1 MHEPSPV
8 AAGNLPAP
16 ASRLIGRR
24 REVADVRRLLAGS
37 RLLTL
42 TGVGGVGKTR
52 VALAAAAD
60 LADAAPDGVWFVELS
75 ALRDEGLLAYA
86 VRAGLGL
93 RDRDLRAPVAV
104 LRDHLSGRRA
114 LLVLDTCEHLVGACG
129 ELVSGLLAAAPG
141 LRVLATSR
149 QPLRVPGE
157 RTLALAPLP
166 PGDHAVTLFH
176 TLAAEADPG
185 FDRDRDLAV
194 ALCERLDGLPLAIEL
209 AAVRLRTL
217 TVRQLVARL
226 DDRFRLLEEPG
237 REGRHGNLR
246 TAVGWSH
253 ELCEPRER
261 LLWARL
267 SVFNGDFDLEG
278 AEHVC
283 ADGTLPA
290 EAVLDVLAG
299 LVDKSIVVREPGGER
314 FRMLDT
320 VREYGATWLAG
331 LGEEPAL
338 RRRHRDH
345 FLEMARRFDEGWA
358 GAEQYAWFDR
368 MNAEFSNLR
377 AALDFSLADPE
388 EEEAGY
394 ELARRLRYLW
404 VACGYVREGAYYL
417 DKVLERRPSCTDV
430 RTVRHWLSAF
440 LGVLPPESV
449 FGLWAEASERAA
461 PEERGWF
468 AYNCG
473 NALFTV
479 GDLEAAL
486 GWYARGCA
494 LFAEAGGAMPG
505 LALSMVGHAAC
516 LLRTG
521 HPEKAIVLLE
531 EQRALCAR
539 SGDVYA
545 RSFGDWMQAMA
556 ELAVGRADLAGAR
569 LRAAVVVKR
578 RLSDHLGVAM
588 AVDAFAAIALAQD
601 DPERAAALL
610 GGVQRMRDDYGMGPG
625 LTEYVED
632 RAVCEAKTR
641 ELLGPRAF
649 HTAFTAGTRR
659 SLDETVAYALG
670 DGEAASRPAL
680 TPRQREIALLV
691 AAGLS
696 NRQIGERL
704 TIAKKTV
711 DSHVEQILS
720 KLGFGSRAQVAAW
733 IGRGGR

>member
-1 MHEPSPV
+1 MHESPPV
-8 AAGNLPAP
+8 AAGHLPVP
-16 ASRLIGRR
+16 ATRLIGRR
-24 REVADVRRLLAGS
+24 REVADVRRLLTDS

-52 VALAAAAD
+52 VAIAAAAD
-60 LADAAPDGVWFVELS
+60 LAGDAPDGVWFVELS
-75 ALRDEGLLAYA
+75 ALRDDGLLAYA

-93 RDRDLRAPVAV
+93 RDRDGRPPAAV
-104 LRDHLSGRRA
+104 LRDHLAGRRA

-129 ELVSGLLAAAPG
+129 ALVSGLLAAAPG

-149 QPLRVPGE
+149 QPLRIPGE
-157 RTLALAPLP
+157 RTLAIAPLP

-176 TLAAEADPG
+176 TLAEEADPG

-217 TVRQLVARL
+217 SVRQLAARL
-226 DDRFRLLEEPG
+226 DDRFRLLDEPG
-237 REGRHGNLR
+237 RGGRHGKLR

-267 SVFNGDFDLEG
+267 SVFTRDFDLDG

-283 ADGTLPA
+283 GDARLPV
-290 EAVLDVLAG
+290 EEVLDVLSG
-299 LVDKSIVVREPGGER
+299 LIDKSIVIREPGGER

-331 LGEEPAL
+331 LGEEQEM

-345 FLEMARRFDEGWA
+345 FLAMARRFDDAWGGA
-358 GAEQYAWFDR
+358 GQFAWFDR
-368 MNAEFSNLR
+368 MNAEFPNLR
-377 AALDFSLADPE
+377 AALDFCLAEPE
-388 EEEAGY
+388 EEEIGY
-394 ELARRLRYLW
+394 ELAVRLRYLW
-404 VACGYVREGAYYL
+404 VACGFVQEGAYYL
-417 DKVLERRPSCTDV
+417 DKVLERRPSCTRV

-440 LGVLPPESV
+440 LGDLPPESV
-449 FGLWAEASERAA
+449 FGLWEEAAEHAT
-461 PEERGWF
+461 PEDRGWF

-479 GDLEAAL
+479 GDMAESLV
-486 GWYARGCA
+486 WYARGTE
-494 LFAEAGGAMPG
+494 LFAEAGGSLPG
-505 LALSMVGHAAC
+505 VALCMVGHAAC
-516 LLRTG
+516 LVRTG
-521 HPEKAIVLLE
+521 SAEEAIELLE

-539 SGDVYA
+539 GGDVYA
-545 RSFGDWMQAMA
+545 RSFGDWMQGMA
-556 ELAVGRADLAGAR
+556 QLAAGRADLAAVR

-578 RLSDHLGVAM
+578 RLCDHLGVAM
-588 AVDAFAAIALAQD
+588 AIDVLARIALAQG

-625 LTEYVED
+625 VAEYVGD
-632 RAVCEAKTR
+632 RAVCEARTR

-649 HTAFTAGTRR
+649 QAAFSAGARR
-659 SLDETVAYALG
+659 TPDETVGYVLG
-670 DGEAASRPAL
+670 DGEEASRSAL
-680 TPRQREIALLV
+680 TPRQREIATLV

-704 TIAKKTV
+704 AIAKRTV